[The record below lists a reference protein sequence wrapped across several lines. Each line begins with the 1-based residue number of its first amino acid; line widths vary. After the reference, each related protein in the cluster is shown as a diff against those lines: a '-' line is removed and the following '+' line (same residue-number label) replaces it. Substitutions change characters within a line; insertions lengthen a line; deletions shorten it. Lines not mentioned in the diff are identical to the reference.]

1 MSIFDDTRTEFSQQ
15 HFTIVEIDLPVV
27 EGECTISGEGGFGTP
42 KTCDQ
47 STTGIKTYK
56 FTQVDAPLLPESG
69 ILRIIKSI
77 NETPAELQ
85 PGKGLA
91 SRGTASITMV
101 DVLGDPN
108 PFAPAVIAN
117 GEGTGLYLA
126 KLAARNEVSGKN
138 IRIKNYRLP
147 ADGSTVDLVNG
158 AQTRH
163 YILESLNPS
172 KSGSWT
178 FNAKDELS
186 RVDLEETVWPLPTKS
201 FINATTNDS
210 QPTIFVDTDEAI
222 LVNDTLRVGEEFM
235 KVINVGSGSIVV
247 QTRGT
252 QIVYTNLLTET
263 IKEAHST
270 DDSIFIC
277 EISDNELIADL
288 LERILLDVGVD
299 ASYIPKDA
307 WDKEMLKWHPTTRVN
322 TLWYESEDTNK
333 VLETILT
340 YYMID
345 MWFDPIARLIKLS
358 AISAWQPS
366 QSIQLIEGNQI
377 DFQTVSKKRAEQ
389 LRATRAVVV
398 YNKPFLATSD
408 SIENFRKSATYT
420 RTDLESSDLFG
431 KPKVKKFDS
440 NRFIDRDGAILLT
453 NRYVNRFIDPNYFT
467 WTTQESKLTFNVG
480 DVVDKFTSAATGFDG
495 LPTSTSRAQILAIK
509 PRYTKVGR
517 EYSVKALSY
526 EPLFETGSEVP
537 QTGATDKLNLHVL
550 AGRPPEIV
558 ELVITFDGVI
568 ASSTST
574 SIPAITVGDFAAGS
588 KLIIILANGAKISG
602 KGGDGGQGEGIYQ
615 DGQDDEV
622 IMPPRNGT
630 NGGIAFLGREGVEV
644 DIHFTGDT
652 SAISSNYPLADGFLL
667 APSGGDGGFRSTFVG
682 DDVFSGKGG
691 DGARGQEYGSP
702 GLAGETFGTAQE
714 GSDGAVN
721 TAFGING
728 VGNAAVGGLVGKGIV
743 DNGGVINLIPS
754 GTSRYINGG
763 GDHPSNLIGGFNF
776 NGGGDNP

>member
-1 MSIFDDTRTEFSQQ
+1 MSIFDDTKTEFSQQ

-27 EGECTISGEGGFGTP
+27 EGECTISGAGGFGTP

-201 FINATTNDS
+201 FIDATTNDS
-210 QPTIFVDTDEAI
+210 QTTIFVDTDEAI
-222 LVNDTLRVGEEFM
+222 KINDTLRVGEEFM
-235 KVINVGSGSIVV
+235 KVTSVGSGSIVV

-299 ASYIPKDA
+299 ASYIPKAEWDA
-307 WDKEMLKWHPTTRVN
+307 EMFKWHPTTRVN

-333 VLETILT
+333 VLEKILT

-358 AISAWQPS
+358 AISVWRNS
-366 QSIQLIEGNQI
+366 DNTLTEGNEI

-408 SIENFRKSATYT
+408 SIENFRQSSTYT
-420 RTDLESSDLFG
+420 RPDLESSELFG

-467 WTTQESKLTFNVG
+467 WTTQESKLTFDVG

-495 LPTSTSRAQILAIK
+495 MPTSTSRAQILAIK
-509 PRYTKVGR
+509 PRYTNVGR

-526 EPLFETGSEVP
+526 EPLFETGSEVL
-537 QTGATDKLNLHVL
+537 QTGATDKLNLHEL

-558 ELVITFDGVI
+558 ELTIIFDGVI

-615 DGQDDEV
+615 DGEDDEV

-630 NGGIAFLGREGVEV
+630 NGGIAFLGRQGVEV

-682 DDVFSGKGG
+682 DDVFSGNGG

-714 GSDGAVN
+714 GSDGRVN
-721 TAFGING
+721 TAFSISG
-728 VGNAAVGGLVGKGIV
+728 VDNDAVGGLVGKGIV
-743 DNGGVINLIPS
+743 DNGGVINLINP
-754 GTSRYINGG
+754 TASRYMNGG
-763 GDHPSNLIGGFNF
+763 GDHP
-776 NGGGDNP
+776 

>member
-1 MSIFDDTRTEFSQQ
+1 MSIFEDAQKEFSQQ
-15 HFTIVEIDLPVV
+15 HFTIVEIKLPVIQ
-27 EGECTISGEGGFGTP
+27 GQCNISGAGGYGTP
-42 KTCDQ
+42 KTCDE
-47 STTGIKTYK
+47 SWDEVVDGYKTYK

-85 PGKGLA
+85 PSKGLA
-91 SRGTASITMV
+91 SRGTVAITMI

-108 PFAPAVIAN
+108 PFSPAVIAN
-117 GEGTGLYLA
+117 GEGIGLYLA
-126 KLAARNEVSGKN
+126 KLAARNEVSGKE
-138 IRIKNYRLP
+138 ITIKNYHLP
-147 ADGSTVDLVNG
+147 ADGSQVDLVNG

-163 YILESLNPS
+163 YILESLNPN
-172 KSGSWT
+172 KNGSWT

-186 RVDLEETVWPLPTKS
+186 RVDLDETVWPAPTS
-201 FINATTNDS
+201 SSINADITHTQIHID
-210 QPTIFVDTDEAI
+210 VVTDEAI
-222 LVNDTLRVGEEFM
+222 KVNDTLRVGEEFM
-235 KVINVGSGSIVV
+235 KVTALGTNSVTV

-263 IKEAHST
+263 IKEAHSAG
-270 DDSIFIC
+270 DSIFIC
-277 EISDNELIADL
+277 EISDNEKIADL
-288 LERILLDVGVD
+288 LERILLDVGVLPF
-299 ASYIPKDA
+299 YIPKDA
-307 WDKEMLKWHPTTRVN
+307 WNTELEKWHPTTRVN

-345 MWFDPIARLIKLS
+345 MWFDPIARKIKLA
-358 AISAWQPS
+358 AISAWQNTE
-366 QSIQLIEGNQI
+366 LTLTEGDEI
-377 DFQTVSKKRAEQ
+377 DFETVTKKRAEQ

-398 YNKPFLATSD
+398 YSKPFLATSD

-420 RTDLESSDLFG
+420 RTDLESSELFG

-467 WTTQESKLTFNVG
+467 WTTQESKLTFDVG

-495 LPTSTSRAQILAIK
+495 MPTSTSRAQILAIK

-526 EPLFETGSEVP
+526 EPLFETGSEIP
-537 QTGATDKLNLHVL
+537 QTDATDKLNLHVL

-558 ELVITFDGVI
+558 ELVIIFDGVI

-615 DGQDDEV
+615 DGEDDEV
-622 IMPPRNGT
+622 IIPPRNGK

-652 SAISSNYPLADGFLL
+652 SAISSNYPIADGFIF
-667 APSGGDGGFRSTFVG
+667 APSGGDGGFNSTFVG
-682 DDVFSGKGG
+682 DDVFSGNGG
-691 DGARGQEYGSP
+691 DAGRGQDYGLA

-714 GSDGAVN
+714 GSDGGGN
-721 TAFGING
+721 TVFGVNG
-728 VGNAAVGGLVGKGIV
+728 VDNNAIGGVVGKGIV
-743 DNGGVINLIPS
+743 DNGGVINLIPL

-763 GDHPSNLIGGFNF
+763 GDHP
-776 NGGGDNP
+776 

>member
-47 STTGIKTYK
+47 STTGMKTYK

-108 PFAPAVIAN
+108 PFAPAVITN

-186 RVDLEETVWPLPTKS
+186 RVDLDETVWPLPTKS

-210 QPTIFVDTDEAI
+210 QPTIYVDTDTNI
-222 LVNDTLRVGEEFM
+222 LANDTLRVGEEFM
-235 KVINVGSGSIVV
+235 KVTSVGSGSIVV

-270 DDSIFIC
+270 NDSIFIC

-288 LERILLDVGVD
+288 LERILLDVGVN
-299 ASYIPKDA
+299 ASYIPKGA
-307 WDKEMLKWHPTTRVN
+307 WDAEMFKWHPTTRVN

-333 VLETILT
+333 VLEKILT

-358 AISAWQPS
+358 AISVWRNS
-366 QSIQLIEGNQI
+366 DNTLTEGNEI

-408 SIENFRKSATYT
+408 SIENFRQSSTYT
-420 RTDLESSDLFG
+420 RPDLESSELFG

-467 WTTQESKLTFNVG
+467 WTTQESKLTFDVG

-495 LPTSTSRAQILAIK
+495 MPTSTSRAQILAIK
-509 PRYTKVGR
+509 PRYTNVGR

-526 EPLFETGSEVP
+526 EPLFETGSEIP
-537 QTGATDKLNLHVL
+537 QTGATDKLNLHEL
-550 AGRPPEIV
+550 AGRPPGVV
-558 ELVITFDGVI
+558 ELTIIFDGVI

-615 DGQDDEV
+615 DGEDDQV
-622 IMPPRNGT
+622 ILPPRNGK
-630 NGGIAFLGREGVEV
+630 NGGIAFLGRQGVEV
-644 DIHFTGDT
+644 DIHFTGNT

-682 DDVFSGKGG
+682 DDVFSGNGG

-714 GSDGAVN
+714 GSDGRVN

-728 VGNAAVGGLVGKGIV
+728 VDNAAVGGLVGKGIV
-743 DNGGVINLIPS
+743 DNGGVINLIPL

-763 GDHPSNLIGGFNF
+763 GDHP
-776 NGGGDNP
+776 

>member
-147 ADGSTVDLVNG
+147 SDGSTVDLVNG

-186 RVDLEETVWPLPTKS
+186 RVDLDETVWPLPTDS
-201 FINATTNDS
+201 SIDATTNDS
-210 QPTIFVDTDEAI
+210 QTTIFVDTDTNI
-222 LVNDTLRVGEEFM
+222 LVNYTLRVGEEFM
-235 KVINVGSGSIVV
+235 KVTNVGSNFVTV

-299 ASYIPKDA
+299 ASYIPKGEWDA
-307 WDKEMLKWHPTTRVN
+307 EMLEWHPTTRVN

-333 VLETILT
+333 VLEKILT

-345 MWFDPIARLIKLS
+345 MWFDPIDRLIKLS
-358 AISAWQPS
+358 AISAWQ
-366 QSIQLIEGNQI
+366 QSSAELTEGNEI
-377 DFQTVSKKRAEQ
+377 DFETVSKKRAEQ

-408 SIENFRKSATYT
+408 SIENFRQSSAYI

-431 KPKVKKFDS
+431 KPKVKQFDS
-440 NRFIDRDGAILLT
+440 NRFIDRDAAVLLT
-453 NRYVNRFIDPNYFT
+453 NRYVNRFIDPNYFS
-467 WTTQESKLTFNVG
+467 WTTQESKLTFDVG
-480 DVVDKFTSAATGFDG
+480 DVVDKFTSATTGFDG
-495 LPTSTSRAQILAIK
+495 LPTTTSRAQILAIK

-526 EPLFETGSEVP
+526 EPLFETGSEIP
-537 QTGATDKLNLHVL
+537 LTGTTSNLNIYNDI
-550 AGRPPEIV
+550 AGRPPGIV
-558 ELVITFDGVI
+558 ELTIVFDGVE

-574 SIPAITVGDFAAGS
+574 SLPGITVGDFAAGS
-588 KLIIILANGAKISG
+588 KLIIILANRAKISG

-615 DGQDDEV
+615 DGEDDQ
-622 IMPPRNGT
+622 IIIPPRNGT

-682 DDVFSGKGG
+682 DDVFSGNGG
-691 DGARGQEYGSP
+691 DGARGQEYGTP

-728 VGNAAVGGLVGKGIV
+728 VDNDAVGGLVGKGIV
-743 DNGGVINLIPS
+743 DNGGVINLINS
-754 GTSRYINGG
+754 TASRYINGG
-763 GDHPSNLIGGFNF
+763 GDHP
-776 NGGGDNP
+776 